1 MIRGAIFDADGTL
14 LDSMGIWKDAGARY
28 LKSFGK
34 KTPPELSDILWNMSI
49 PEGAAY
55 LKETYMLPLSAEEI
69 RQGILDV
76 VRDFYCQEVLL
87 KPGVFSFLQEM
98 KTRGIPMVIATSSDR
113 SYLETA
119 FRRLGVDSFFE
130 RIFTCEEAGA
140 GKESPKIYLDAAAC
154 LKLAPEEIWVF
165 EDALFAAKTAK
176 QAGFRV
182 VGVYDESS
190 KTDEEKLRK
199 LCDTYIRNFTEKNS
213 LL

>member
-1 MIRGAIFDADGTL
+1 
-14 LDSMGIWKDAGARY
+14 
-28 LKSFGK
+28 
-34 KTPPELSDILWNMSI
+34 MSI
-49 PEGAAY
+49 PEGADY

-190 KTDEEKLRK
+190 KTNEEKLRK